1 MFWFT
6 HLETKAPSQ
15 DGEEK
20 GVFFV
25 CAVRGRF
32 IPEAAW
38 KGLQKMKRGSLLE
51 ERPLSKLAAI
61 QQVCSTLHKCCG
73 KKGKSVVRFGVFT
86 GPPRDT

>member
-1 MFWFT
+1 MRGAGQIYPRGG
-6 HLETKAPSQ
+6 LEGASEN
-15 DGEEK
+15 GER
-20 GVFFV
+20 V
-25 CAVRGRF
+25 
-32 IPEAAW
+32 
-38 KGLQKMKRGSLLE
+38 SLE